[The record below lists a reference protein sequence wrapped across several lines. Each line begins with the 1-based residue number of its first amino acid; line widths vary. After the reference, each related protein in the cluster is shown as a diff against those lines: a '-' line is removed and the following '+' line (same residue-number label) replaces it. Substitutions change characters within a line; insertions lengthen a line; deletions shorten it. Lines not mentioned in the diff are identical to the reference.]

1 MTQPKFYFNH
11 LKLKYFLKTIKKK
24 KKKKKKKKMN
34 VSCGRIRMDTACPPS
49 KNAMPP
55 QRMKRKAPAMNLC
68 S

>member
-11 LKLKYFLKTIKKK
+11 LKLKYFLKTI
-24 KKKKKKKKMN
+24 KKKKKMN